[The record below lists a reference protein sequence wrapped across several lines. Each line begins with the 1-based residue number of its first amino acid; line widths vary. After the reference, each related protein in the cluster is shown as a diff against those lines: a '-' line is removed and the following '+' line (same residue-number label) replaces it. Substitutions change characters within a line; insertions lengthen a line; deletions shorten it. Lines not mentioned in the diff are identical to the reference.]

1 MRLPVVV
8 MACKS
13 TLYSAAMR
21 EASGLAAAPGLLAD
35 WAAGVTGSP
44 AGVSTCAL
52 LVVEIGV
59 VCFGNASPGARIV
72 AMTCPTGTSSPSVA
86 VTLASTPSAGAS
98 SSTVALSVSTST
110 TGSPFLTSSPSALSH
125 CTILPISCAIPSTG
139 KIISVA
145 MIALLSSSLRC
156 LHSVGLGSSHDSRRA
171 IAIGQ
176 DIEIGLGF
184 TRGGQ
189 GSRGRV
195 IAHASD
201 QQFLSREAGDHL
213 TAILRDD

>member
-1 MRLPVVV
+1 MRLPAGL
-8 MACKS
+8 MACQS
-13 TLYSAAMR
+13 QSYSAAMR
-21 EASGLAAAPGLLAD
+21 EASGLAGAPDLLAASAVD
-35 WAAGVTGSP
+35 VTGST
-44 AGVSTCAL
+44 AGVPACAL
-52 LVVEIGV
+52 VVVEIGV
-59 VCFGNASPGARIV
+59 ALGANASPGARIV

-86 VTLASTPSAGAS
+86 VTLVRTPSAGAS

-189 GSRGRV
+189 GSCGRV